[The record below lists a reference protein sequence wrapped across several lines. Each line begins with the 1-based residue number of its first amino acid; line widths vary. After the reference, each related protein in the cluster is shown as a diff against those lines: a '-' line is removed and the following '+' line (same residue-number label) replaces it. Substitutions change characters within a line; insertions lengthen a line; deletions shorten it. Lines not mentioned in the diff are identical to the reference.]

1 VLSADAHPAAFTPT
15 RPFLYSGR
23 ATFSVWNAAGD
34 RLTFIVCYQP
44 PEGDFGE
51 AYFAYLDPHHGNER
65 KGLIYLGK
73 LSAPDR
79 PKLALWETRK
89 SPTTDREMEIR
100 VFRGVLAI
108 IQGDTPPPEGV
119 WFSHFGK
126 CSACGRKLTDP
137 ESVARGLG
145 PDCWERHHGG

>member
-1 VLSADAHPAAFTPT
+1 VLSADAHPTAFTPT
-15 RPFLYSGR
+15 RPFLFSGW
-23 ATFSVWNAAGD
+23 AAFSVWNAGGG
-34 RLTFIVCYQP
+34 RLTFVVRYQP

-51 AYFAYLDPHHGNER
+51 AYFVYLDPHHGNER
-65 KGLIYLGK
+65 KGLVYLGK
-73 LSAPDR
+73 LSAPSYSR
-79 PKLALWETRK
+79 MSLWKTKK
-89 SPTTDREMEIR
+89 SPAEEREMEMR
-100 VFRGVLAI
+100 VFRIVLAI
-108 IQGDTPPPEGV
+108 VDGDMPPPEGV